1 MQLDDLKLILK
12 VAEFKSIT
20 LAAAKLD
27 MRTATASA
35 AIKRVEAALGVDLFV
50 RTTRHLRLSAAGER
64 YIPQCEQALVVLENA
79 RQNLKGEHDEIEGEL
94 RVVLSSDLG
103 RNLVIPWIDEIMDKY
118 PKVSLRAHISDSN
131 IDFYRDSVDIALRY
145 GSPSDTNVYGFKI
158 CNVPRLLCATKE
170 YVQQHGNPQH
180 PDELSQHQG
189 LFYQL
194 QDIINNV
201 WEFTDGETKFK
212 VKMDGSRA
220 ANDGDLVRR
229 WCVAGKGIAVK
240 SALDIADDLLN
251 DRVITLMPG
260 YQHTCG
266 ELWLICPSRQSI
278 TPAVRLL
285 RDVCRDKAN
294 TTLTKLVDR
303 GILEGSV
310 LDN

>member
-1 MQLDDLKLILK
+1 MQVDDLKLILK

-50 RTTRHLRLSAAGER
+50 RTTRHLRLSVAGER
-64 YIPQCEQALVVLENA
+64 YIPQCEQALAVLENA

-94 RVVLSSDLG
+94 RVALSSDLG

-118 PKVSLRAHISDSN
+118 PSVSLRTHISDSN
-131 IDFYRDSVDIALRY
+131 IDFFRDSVDIALRY
-145 GSPSDTNVYGFKI
+145 GSPSDANVYGFKI
-158 CNVPRLLCATKE
+158 CNVPRLLCATKD
-170 YVQQHGNPQH
+170 YVQQFGSPQH
-180 PDELSQHQG
+180 PDDLAQHHG

-201 WEFTDGETKFK
+201 WEFTDGQKKYK
-212 VKMDGSRA
+212 VKMQGRRA
-220 ANDGDLVRR
+220 SNDGDLVRR
-229 WCVAGKGIAVK
+229 WCVAGKGLAVK

-285 RDVCRDKAN
+285 RDVCREKA
-294 TTLTKLVDR
+294 TRLLQQLVDK
-303 GILEGSV
+303 GVLAKSALE
-310 LDN
+310 

>member
-1 MQLDDLKLILK
+1 MQIDDLKLILK

-35 AIKRVEAALGVDLFV
+35 TIKRVESTLGVDLFV

-64 YIPQCEQALVVLENA
+64 YIPQCEQAIAILEQA

-94 RVVLSSDLG
+94 RVALSSDLG
-103 RNLVIPWIDEIMDKY
+103 RNLVIPWIDEIMDSY
-118 PKVSLRAHISDSN
+118 PKVSLRTHISDSN
-131 IDFYRDSVDIALRY
+131 VDFYRDSVDIALRY
-145 GSPSDTNVYGFKI
+145 GSPTDANVYGFKI
-158 CNVPRLLCATKE
+158 CNIPRLLCASPDYIKR
-170 YVQQHGNPQH
+170 YGAPMYPDDLAQH
-180 PDELSQHQG
+180 PG

-201 WEFTDGETKFK
+201 WEFTDGQNKYK
-212 VKMDGSRA
+212 VKMQGKRA
-220 ANDGDLVRR
+220 SNDGDLVRR
-229 WCVAGKGIAVK
+229 WCVAGKGLAVK

-251 DRVITLMPG
+251 DRVVTLMPG
-260 YQHTCG
+260 YKHTCG

-285 RDVCRDKAN
+285 RDTCREKARTIISQLIDKG
-294 TTLTKLVDR
+294 V
-303 GILEGSV
+303 LEHSV
-310 LDN
+310 LDD

>member
-1 MQLDDLKLILK
+1 MQIDDLKLILK

-50 RTTRHLRLSAAGER
+50 RTTRHLRLSVAGER
-64 YIPQCEQALVVLENA
+64 YIPQCEQALAVLENA

-94 RVVLSSDLG
+94 RVALSSDLG

-118 PKVSLRAHISDSN
+118 PSVSLRTHISDSN
-131 IDFYRDSVDIALRY
+131 IDFFRDSVDIALRY
-145 GSPSDTNVYGFKI
+145 GSPSDANVYGFKI
-158 CNVPRLLCATKE
+158 CNVPRLLCATKD
-170 YVQQHGNPQH
+170 YVQQFGSPQH
-180 PDELSQHQG
+180 PDDLAQHHG

-201 WEFTDGETKFK
+201 WEFTDGQKKYK
-212 VKMDGSRA
+212 VKMQGRRA
-220 ANDGDLVRR
+220 SNDGDLVRR
-229 WCVAGKGIAVK
+229 WCVAGKGLAVK

-251 DRVITLMPG
+251 DHVITLMPS

-285 RDVCRDKAN
+285 RDVCREKA
-294 TTLTKLVDR
+294 TRLLQQLVDK
-303 GILEGSV
+303 GVLAKSALE
-310 LDN
+310 

>member
-1 MQLDDLKLILK
+1 MQIDDLKLILK

-35 AIKRVEAALGVDLFV
+35 AIKRVEATLGVDLFV

-64 YIPQCEQALVVLENA
+64 YIPQCEQAITILEQA

-94 RVVLSSDLG
+94 RVALSSDLG
-103 RNLVIPWIDEIMDKY
+103 RNLVIPWIDEIMDSY
-118 PKVSLRAHISDSN
+118 PKVSLRTHISDSN
-131 IDFYRDSVDIALRY
+131 VDFYRDSVDIALRY
-145 GSPSDTNVYGFKI
+145 GSPNDANVYGFKI

-170 YVQQHGNPQH
+170 YVQQYGDPQH
-180 PDELSQHQG
+180 PDDLAQHQG

-201 WEFTDGETKFK
+201 WEFTDGQNKYK
-212 VKMDGSRA
+212 VKMQGKRA
-220 ANDGDLVRR
+220 SNDGDLVRR
-229 WCVAGKGIAVK
+229 WCVAGKGLAVK

-251 DRVITLMPG
+251 DRVVTLMPG

-285 RDVCRDKAN
+285 RDACREKARAIISQLIDKG
-294 TTLTKLVDR
+294 V
-303 GILEGSV
+303 LEHSV

>member
-35 AIKRVEAALGVDLFV
+35 AIKRVEAALGIDLFV

-64 YIPQCEQALVVLENA
+64 YIPQCEQALAVLENA

-94 RVVLSSDLG
+94 RVALSSDLG
-103 RNLVIPWIDEIMDKY
+103 RNIVIPWIDEIMDKY

-145 GSPSDTNVYGFKI
+145 GSPSDANVYGFKI

-201 WEFTDGETKFK
+201 WEFTDGDTKFK
-212 VKMDGSRA
+212 VKMDGIRA
-220 ANDGDLVRR
+220 SNDGDLVRR

-285 RDVCRDKAN
+285 RDACREKA
-294 TTLTKLVDR
+294 TRLLQQLVDK
-303 GILEGSV
+303 GVLAKSALE
-310 LDN
+310 